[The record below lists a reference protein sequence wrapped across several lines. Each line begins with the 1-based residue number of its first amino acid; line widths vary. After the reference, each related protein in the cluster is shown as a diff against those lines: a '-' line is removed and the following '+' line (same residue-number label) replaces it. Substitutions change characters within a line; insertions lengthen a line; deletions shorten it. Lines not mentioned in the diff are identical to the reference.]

1 MLYDDLAG
9 VHAHALAPHVALQV
23 VVGHGDA
30 ELDVTAHVDQ
40 AAVGRQNNYNWM

>member
-9 VHAHALAPHVALQV
+9 VHAHALASHVALQV

-30 ELDVTAHVDQ
+30 ELDVAVHVDQ
-40 AAVGRQNNYNWM
+40 AAVGTKNNCR